1 MANPGSVQSG
11 AVPEL
16 AHTRT
21 GSGPP
26 FVWAHGLTSSR
37 ANEDAGGLLDW
48 SPVVAAGRELIRY
61 DAAGHG
67 QTGGPPD
74 PSAYEWSQLG
84 SDLVAFTDALGLE
97 AVSAGGASM
106 GCATVVHAA
115 LRSPERFDRLVLAC
129 PPTAWET
136 RPAQSASY
144 ELVAAFVEE
153 RGMAAFARAARA
165 MPRPPIFAEAPQ
177 PATAADV
184 TEALLPYVLRGAA
197 ASDLPAAEAVRRI
210 TQPTLVL
217 AWDTDPGHPVSTA
230 ERLAELLP
238 DAELQVATTLD
249 HIRAWPK
256 LAADFLA

>member
-1 MANPGSVQSG
+1 MPASVVSR
-11 AVPEL
+11 A
-16 AHTRT
+16 

-48 SPVVAAGRELIRY
+48 SPVAAAGRELIRY

-67 QTGGPPD
+67 LAGGPAD
-74 PSAYEWSQLG
+74 ASAYEWSQLAD
-84 SDLVAFTDALGLE
+84 DLLGLVDELGLE
-97 AVSAGGASM
+97 QVSAGGASM
-106 GCATVVHAA
+106 GCATVLHAA
-115 LRSPERFDRLVLAC
+115 VRSPERFDRLVLAC

-153 RGMAAFARAARA
+153 RGIAAFTRSARA
-165 MPRPPIFAEAPQ
+165 MPRPPIFAEAPELL
-177 PATAADV
+177 PADI
-184 TEALLPYVLRGAA
+184 TEALFPHVFRGAA
-197 ASDLPAAEAVRRI
+197 ASDLPAPDDVERI
-210 TQPTLVL
+210 TQPTLLL
-217 AWDTDPGHPVSTA
+217 AWATDPGHPVSTA

-249 HIRAWPK
+249 HIRAWPE
-256 LAADFLA
+256 LAADFLR